1 MEKTLKKLEEVDLV
15 IYLFNAEEGM
25 DEKDFDVLSKIQN
38 KGIKLVVVINK
49 MDKVEK
55 SIFDTFLS
63 KLEYIDHVI
72 PMSIINN
79 EGISE
84 LKKTILK
91 IFNKNDLDFEHEL
104 IITNI
109 RHKDLLKKSV
119 ELLEQAKNAIE
130 LSEPID
136 IISIHVKNATKSLGE
151 IIGADVS
158 IDVVN
163 KIFEKFCLGK

>member
-1 MEKTLKKLEEVDLV
+1 MLPWNIKDRIV
-15 IYLFNAEEGM
+15 I
-25 DEKDFDVLSKIQN
+25 
-38 KGIKLVVVINK
+38 
-49 MDKVEK
+49 
-55 SIFDTFLS
+55 
-63 KLEYIDHVI
+63 
-72 PMSIINN
+72 
-79 EGISE
+79 
-84 LKKTILK
+84 KKTILK